1 MGPPSENYERQT
13 LHFLH
18 YGGFFMQ
25 HFVSF
30 FCNLIDGLWNYRHII
45 LLCRLFMVKLSHI
58 ALYWPPLAT
67 KTGSKTSASKASNAK
82 TVYTRGTTTCGVK
95 EAQICHLLV

>member
-1 MGPPSENYERQT
+1 
-13 LHFLH
+13 
-18 YGGFFMQ
+18 MQ

-67 KTGSKTSASKASNAK
+67 KTGSKTSASKVSNAK